1 MLSNFWG
8 FLWLII
14 WSFFLISYLMVLF
27 QIIID
32 IFRDTELGGFA
43 KAIWTIALL
52 VVPMLTALVYIIVRG
67 GGMAR
72 RRREDAHRSQ
82 EEAENYVRHLA
93 GRSPATEIAE
103 AKQLLSAGT
112 ITQAEF
118 SQIKAK
124 ALA

>member
-1 MLSNFWG
+1 MLSNFWD

-52 VVPMLTALVYIIVRG
+52 VVPMLTALAYILLRG
-67 GGMAR
+67 SGMAR
-72 RRREDAHRSQ
+72 RRREDANRSH

-103 AKQLLSAGT
+103 AKQLLQAGT
-112 ITQAEF
+112 ITEAEF
-118 SQIKAK
+118 NQLKAK